1 VPVKSTARD
10 RRIRQANLRV
20 IEAEIRNYH
29 QTVRDLRE
37 LEEAVAL
44 PGAVGDPAEHVV
56 RTQPGDP
63 TPARAHRM
71 MTSTQLLEIRRRVE
85 AIEYMLRV
93 VKASPEPARYKL
105 IELAYW
111 DGRYTVMG
119 ICDRLKISERTYYRW
134 RREILGLVAE
144 KLGWE
149 I

>member
-1 VPVKSTARD
+1 MSGRSARD
-10 RRIRQANLRV
+10 KRIRQANLRL

-63 TPARAHRM
+63 TPGRAIKL
-71 MTSTQLLEIRRRVE
+71 MTSAYIREIRRRVD
-85 AIEYMLRV
+85 AIEYMLTV
-93 VKASPEPARYKL
+93 LKASPEAGRYEL
-105 IELAYW
+105 VRLAYW
-111 DGRYTVMG
+111 DGRFTVKG
-119 ICDRLKISERTYYRW
+119 ICDQLNISQATYYRW
-134 RREILGLVAE
+134 RKEALQLVAE
-144 KLGWE
+144 RLGWE